1 MKNNYFNN
9 WLENAIDRGDC
20 GLQFM
25 GSHDLGTKQQTAA
38 DSKGKSVI
46 PHKTAANTGSLLVL
60 GPSGS
65 SRYKKLHAW
74 TQCSSA
80 PKCPKCFPHYLDPN
94 MEVSSFELI
103 FRICTPVLPHS
114 SIPHSFTP
122 SFNVFT
128 KGFTKLRALYIK
140 TQNFKI

>member
-1 MKNNYFNN
+1 M
-9 WLENAIDRGDC
+9 DRGAC

-25 GSHDLGTKQQTAA
+25 GSHDLETKQQTAA
-38 DSKGKSVI
+38 DSKDKSVI
-46 PHKTAANTGSLLVL
+46 PRKTAPNTGNLLVL

-65 SRYKKLHAW
+65 SRYKKLYAW
-74 TQCSSA
+74 TQRSSA

-103 FRICTPVLPHS
+103 FRICTPALPHS

-128 KGFTKLRALYIK
+128 KAFTKLRALYTK